1 MSPQFRLVLAALSH
15 LVKPGT
21 QQPGDLL
28 DQSVGGQEGVV
39 LSSQL
44 LHLLLVLV
52 QLLQVVGGHAGQVL
66 ALGLVAVGLV
76 SQDAHAE
83 LLAGNVL
90 QPEGK
95 FFSAEGARIVVSS
108 RALILFQSLDR

>member
-1 MSPQFRLVLAALSH
+1 MSCILNSH
-15 LVKPGT
+15 LVETGSK
-21 QQPGDLL
+21 QPGNLL
-28 DQSVGGQEGVV
+28 DKSVRAEEGVV
-39 LSSQL
+39 GLGQV

-52 QLLQVVGGHAGQVL
+52 QLLQVVGGHAGKVL

-90 QPEGK
+90 QPKGS
-95 FFSAEGARIVVSS
+95 FFKG
-108 RALILFQSLDR
+108 

>member
-1 MSPQFRLVLAALSH
+1 MSYILQTH
-15 LVKPGT
+15 LVEARSK
-21 QQPGDLL
+21 QPGNLL
-28 DQSVGGQEGVV
+28 DKSVRAEEGVV
-39 LSSQL
+39 GLGQV

-52 QLLQVVGGHAGQVL
+52 QLLQVVGGHAGKVL
-66 ALGLVAVGLV
+66 ALGFVAVRLV

-90 QPEGK
+90 QPEGN
-95 FFSAEGARIVVSS
+95 FLGAEGAKFKGSS

>member
-1 MSPQFRLVLAALSH
+1 MTCILKTH
-15 LVKPGT
+15 LVETRSK
-21 QQPGDLL
+21 QPGNLL
-28 DQSVGGQEGVV
+28 DKSVRAEEGVV
-39 LSSQL
+39 RLGQV

-52 QLLQVVGGHAGQVL
+52 QLLQVVGGHAGKVL
-66 ALGLVAVGLV
+66 ALRLVAVRLV

-95 FFSAEGARIVVSS
+95 FFRG
-108 RALILFQSLDR
+108 